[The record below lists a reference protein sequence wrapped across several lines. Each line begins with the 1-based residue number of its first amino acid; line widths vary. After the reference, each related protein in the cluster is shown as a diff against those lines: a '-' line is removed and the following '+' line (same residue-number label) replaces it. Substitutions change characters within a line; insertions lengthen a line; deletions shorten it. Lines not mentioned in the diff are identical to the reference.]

1 MKPAVIF
8 DLDQTLLDTS
18 GIAHLRSPGNW
29 NKAIAQVPTLSP
41 FPGIDEIFDCLAQN
55 NIEIVII
62 TTSPGIYCTAIVN
75 HFQWKIAGQV
85 CYHDV
90 GRRKPDP
97 EAFIK
102 AVKAFDL
109 DVSRTISAGDRDI
122 DILASNAAQIPSI
135 ACPWASPD
143 AQALLAAKPTFIA
156 NDTAAVLRAIK
167 TFFQIA

>member
-18 GIAHLRSPGNW
+18 SIAHLRSPGNW
-29 NKAIAQVPTLSP
+29 NKAVAQVPTLSP
-41 FPGIDEIFDCLAQN
+41 FAGIDAIFDCLAKN

-62 TTSPGIYCTAIVN
+62 TTSPGMYCTAIVN

-90 GRRKPDP
+90 NRRKPDP

-102 AVKAFDL
+102 AVRAFDL
-109 DVSRTISAGDRDI
+109 DISRTISAGDRDI
-122 DILASNAAQIPSI
+122 DVFASNAVHIPSI

-143 AQALLAAKPTFIA
+143 APALLAAKPTFIA
-156 NDTAAVLRAIK
+156 QDTTALLGTIK
-167 TFFQIA
+167 AFFQIR